1 MNEQEIN
8 NLVASKIIDF
18 ESIKSIQ
25 PSEDW
30 NNKLIDR
37 IGTSK
42 EISMSSLSKV
52 SIAVLSII
60 VMINVGF
67 AFNKLQ
73 SNSSYKKNKELQVIS
88 KELLINEIL

>member
-1 MNEQEIN
+1 
-8 NLVASKIIDF
+8 
-18 ESIKSIQ
+18 
-25 PSEDW
+25 
-30 NNKLIDR
+30 
-37 IGTSK
+37 
-42 EISMSSLSKV
+42 MSSLSKM